1 MKYKLNVKFKRR
13 FNIKINLNRKLI
25 IYKLLLKYIMN
36 EEVNLYMN
44 EIKERLIKDIDNL
57 ILWFLLMKL

>member
-1 MKYKLNVKFKRR
+1 
-13 FNIKINLNRKLI
+13 
-25 IYKLLLKYIMN
+25 MN
-36 EEVNLYMN
+36 EEVNLYIN